1 MHSVNKCGYVSALAG
16 VWLST
21 VLSVSPCL
29 GSVHVVR
36 PGDTLSELAVRFGV
50 STPELRQWNGLEG
63 DRIYPGQ
70 RLTIAVD
77 KTRYVVRKGD
87 SLSRIA
93 ARFGIS
99 VKRLR
104 QLNPGVNTR
113 IHPGQILNLDAGT
126 RSKHRVR
133 KGDTLSEIAVQ
144 YGTTVPYLKRMN
156 RLQGDLISPGQVLK
170 VRGAVEGAR
179 EPREYVVRKGDTLS
193 EIAVRFDVGVGM
205 LQQLNRL
212 RDARIVPGQKLRLRP
227 SKRDEAVHI
236 VRRGETLS
244 EIAGRYGASVARIKA
259 INGLA
264 GSKILVGQKLRLR
277 PTPTATHLVE
287 RGDALWE
294 IARAY
299 DMTVAEIKE
308 MNGLSTNRIYPGQ
321 ELKLNA
327 GTAARF
333 ALYVVKPGD
342 YLGEIARLHQMSL
355 AELKSANGLSSPVI
369 HPGKRLKVKPLL
381 GSSGNRLTLSEVDW
395 NKLRVRISGV
405 PRLDSDNGP
414 YYYAKPRAK
423 RQRRS
428 SYYEE
433 HPGSTLATYKK
444 AVRLWRSF
452 ERQVDSLGRLSAT
465 LNGWSI
471 VLDPGHGGLDPGAVV
486 RTLDGNGDALYV
498 VEDEYVFDIALRTF
512 VLLRLHGADVSTTLI
527 SPNHLIRQSSPP
539 TLTFVNQ
546 KNEVYNSYRLNR
558 SDARTNWPRG
568 GNLDAR
574 VEIARN
580 AFQGAAGG
588 RRIFISFHADI
599 DANAPEAPLV
609 LYYENSDGR
618 KRDSASRRFARAL
631 LPALGAGARV
641 RGQPL
646 GVLRR
651 NPADVKVLVELRNLA
666 YTDHAWALRFE
677 ALRQRDAEKV
687 VRGILDYAGSETR
700 SASR

>member
-1 MHSVNKCGYVSALAG
+1 MHSVNKCGFVSALTGICLLALLG
-16 VWLST
+16 AC
-21 VLSVSPCL
+21 PCVAA
-29 GSVHVVR
+29 VHVVQ
-36 PGDTLSELAVRFGV
+36 PGDTLSELAVRFGL
-50 STPELRQWNGLEG
+50 STTQLRQFNDLRG

-70 RLTIAVD
+70 RLKVARD
-77 KTRYVVRKGD
+77 DGQYVVRRGD

-93 ARFGIS
+93 ARSGLS
-99 VKRLR
+99 VKRLQ
-104 QLNPGVNTR
+104 QLNPGVGTR
-113 IHPGQILNLDAGT
+113 IYPGQKLNLRIANS
-126 RSKHRVR
+126 SKHRVR
-133 KGDTLSEIAVQ
+133 RGDTLSEIATR
-144 YGTTVPYLKRMN
+144 YGTTVPYLKRLN

-170 VRGAVEGAR
+170 VRGAAEDAR

-193 EIAVRFDVGVGM
+193 EIAVRFDVGVG
-205 LQQLNRL
+205 LLRQLNRL
-212 RDARIVPGQKLRLRP
+212 KDSRIVPGQKLRLRP
-227 SKRDEAVHI
+227 SKQDEAVHI

-244 EIAGRYGASVARIKA
+244 EIAARYRASVARIKA
-259 INGLA
+259 INGIA
-264 GSKILVGQKLRLR
+264 GSRILVGQKLRLR

-299 DMTVAEIKE
+299 DMTVSEVKE
-308 MNGLSTNRIYPGQ
+308 LNGLSTNRIYPGQ
-321 ELKLNA
+321 ELKLNS
-327 GTAARF
+327 GTADRL
-333 ALYVVKPGD
+333 ALYVVRPGD

-355 AELKSANGLSSPVI
+355 AELKTVNQLSSSII
-369 HPGKRLKVKPLL
+369 HPGDRLKVKPLL
-381 GSSGNRLTLSEVDW
+381 GGGGNRLTLSQIDW
-395 NKLRVRISGV
+395 NSLRVRVGGV
-405 PRLDSDNGP
+405 PRLDSHNGP
-414 YYYAKPRAK
+414 YYYATPAAK

-428 SYYEE
+428 GYYEE
-433 HPGSTLATYKK
+433 HPRSTLATYKK
-444 AVRLWRSF
+444 ALRVWKSF
-452 ERQVDSLGRLSAT
+452 EREVDDLGRLSDA
-465 LNGWSI
+465 LNGWHI

-486 RTLDGNGDALYV
+486 KTLDGNGNPLYV

-558 SDARTNWPRG
+558 SDLRTNWPRG

-574 VEIARN
+574 VEIARD
-580 AFQGAAGG
+580 AFLDAAAR

-609 LYYENSDGR
+609 LYYESSDGR
-618 KRDSASRRFARAL
+618 KRDLASRRFARAL
-631 LPALGAGARV
+631 LPALGAGARI

-677 ALRQRDAEKV
+677 ALRQR
-687 VRGILDYAGSETR
+687 
-700 SASR
+700 ASPPNLA

>member
-1 MHSVNKCGYVSALAG
+1 MHSVSNGGFLSTLAG
-16 VWLST
+16 I
-21 VLSVSPCL
+21 CL
-29 GSVHVVR
+29 FAFLNASSGAEAVHVVR
-36 PGDTLSELAVRFGV
+36 TGDTLSGIAVRFGL
-50 STPELRQWNGLEG
+50 STGQLRRWNDLRG

-70 RLTIAVD
+70 RLKVD
-77 KTRYVVRKGD
+77 RGDGQYVVRKGD

-93 ARFGIS
+93 TRFGLS
-99 VKRLR
+99 VKRLQ
-104 QLNPGVNTR
+104 QLNPGVGAR
-113 IHPGQILNLDAGT
+113 IYPGQKLNLLAANRT
-126 RSKHRVR
+126 AHRVR
-133 KGDTLSEIAVQ
+133 RGDTLSEIAARH
-144 YGTTVPYLKRMN
+144 GTTVPYLKRLN
-156 RLQGDLISPGQVLK
+156 RLRGDLISPGQVLK
-170 VRGAVEGAR
+170 VRGAVEGTG
-179 EPREYVVRKGDTLS
+179 ELREYAVRQGDTLS
-193 EIAVRFDVGVGM
+193 EIALRFDVGVG
-205 LQQLNRL
+205 LLRQLNRL
-212 RDARIVPGQKLRLRP
+212 KDSHIVPGQKLRLRP

-244 EIAGRYGASVARIKA
+244 EIAARYRASVARIKS
-259 INGLA
+259 INGIA
-264 GSKILVGQKLRLR
+264 GSRILIGQKLRLR

-299 DMTVAEIKE
+299 AMTVAEIKE
-308 MNGLSTNRIYPGQ
+308 LNGLSTDRIYPGQ

-333 ALYVVKPGD
+333 EQYVVRRGD

-355 AELKSANGLSSPVI
+355 AELKTVNKLSASVI
-369 HPGKRLKVKPLL
+369 HPGDRLKVKPLL
-381 GSSGNRLTLSEVDW
+381 GGGGNRLTLSEIDW
-395 NKLRVRISGV
+395 NKLRVRVGGV

-414 YYYAKPRAK
+414 YYYAAPAAK
-423 RQRRS
+423 HQRRS
-428 SYYEE
+428 GYYEE
-433 HPGSTLATYKK
+433 HPRSTLATYKK
-444 AVRLWRSF
+444 ALRVWKSF
-452 ERQVDSLGRLSAT
+452 EREVDDLGRLSDA

-486 RTLDGNGDALYV
+486 KTLDGNGNVLYV

-512 VLLRLHGADVSTTLI
+512 VLLRLHGADVFTTLI

-558 SDARTNWPRG
+558 SDNRRNWPRG

-574 VEIARN
+574 VEIARG
-580 AFQGAAGG
+580 AFLDALAR

-609 LYYENSDGR
+609 LYYESSDGR
-618 KRDSASRRFARAL
+618 QRDTASKRFAGAL
-631 LPALGAGARV
+631 LPALGAGARI

-651 NPADVKVLVELRNLA
+651 NPADVKVLLELRNLA

-677 ALRQRDAEKV
+677 ELRQRDAEKV
-687 VRGILDYAGSETR
+687 VKGILDYAGSESR
-700 SASR
+700 SAAR

>member
-1 MHSVNKCGYVSALAG
+1 MSALAG
-16 VWLST
+16 VCLST
-21 VLSVSPCL
+21 VLNVSPCV

-36 PGDTLSELAVRFGV
+36 PGDNLSEIAVRFGV
-50 STPELRQWNGLEG
+50 STLQLRQWNGLSG
-63 DRIYPGQ
+63 DLIYPGQ
-70 RLTIAVD
+70 RLNIALD
-77 KTRYVVRKGD
+77 EARYVVRKGD

-93 ARFGIS
+93 SRSGLS

-104 QLNPGVNTR
+104 QLNPGVGAR
-113 IHPGQILNLDAGT
+113 IYPGQKLNLRAT
-126 RSKHRVR
+126 NRSDHRVR
-133 KGDTLSEIAVQ
+133 KGDTLSEIAAR

-170 VRGAVEGAR
+170 VRGSVEGVS
-179 EPREYVVRKGDTLS
+179 EPREYIVRKGDTLS
-193 EIAVRFDVGVGM
+193 EIAVRFDVGVG
-205 LQQLNRL
+205 LLRQLNRL
-212 RDARIVPGQKLRLRP
+212 SDSRIVPGQKLRLRP
-227 SKRDEAVHI
+227 SKQDEAIHI

-244 EIAGRYGASVARIKA
+244 EIAAHYRASVARIKT
-259 INGLA
+259 INGIA

-277 PTPTATHLVE
+277 PTPKATHLVE

-299 DMTVAEIKE
+299 DMSVAEIKE
-308 MNGLSTNRIYPGQ
+308 LNGLSTNRIYPGQ

-333 ALYVVKPGD
+333 AQYVVRTGD

-355 AELKSANGLSSPVI
+355 AELKSVNNLSSSVI
-369 HPGKRLKVKPLL
+369 HPGNKLKVKPLL
-381 GSSGNRLTLSEVDW
+381 GGGGNRLTLSEIDW
-395 NKLRVRISGV
+395 TKLRVRVGGV

-414 YYYAKPRAK
+414 YYYAAPGAR

-433 HPGSTLATYKK
+433 HPSSTLATYKK
-444 AVRLWRSF
+444 ALRVWNAF
-452 ERQVDSLGRLSAT
+452 EREVDDLGRLSDA
-465 LNGWSI
+465 LNGWNI

-486 RTLDGNGDALYV
+486 KTLDGNGNALYV

-558 SDARTNWPRG
+558 SGARTNWPRG
-568 GNLDAR
+568 GNLDSR
-574 VEIARN
+574 VEIARS
-580 AFQGAAGG
+580 AFLDATAR

-609 LYYENSDGR
+609 LYYESSDGR

-631 LPALGAGARV
+631 LPALGAGARI

-687 VRGILDYAGSETR
+687 VKGVLDYAGSESR
-700 SASR
+700 STSR

>member
-1 MHSVNKCGYVSALAG
+1 MSALAG
-16 VWLST
+16 LCLST
-21 VLSVSPCL
+21 VLSVSP
-29 GSVHVVR
+29 GVGAVHVVR
-36 PGDTLSELAVRFGV
+36 PGDTLSELGARFGV
-50 STPELRQWNGLEG
+50 STMQLRQWNGLKG

-70 RLTIAVD
+70 QLKIALD
-77 KTRYVVRKGD
+77 ETRYVVRKGD

-93 ARFGIS
+93 SRFGLS
-99 VKRLR
+99 VNRLR
-104 QLNPGVNTR
+104 QLNPGVGAQ
-113 IHPGQILNLDAGT
+113 IYPGQKLNLRAAN

-133 KGDTLSEIAVQ
+133 KGDTLSEIAAR

-156 RLQGDLISPGQVLK
+156 RLKGDLISPGQVLK
-170 VRGAVEGAR
+170 VRGSVEGAS

-193 EIAVRFDVGVGM
+193 EIAVRFDVGIG
-205 LQQLNRL
+205 LLRQLNRL
-212 RDARIVPGQKLRLRP
+212 SDSRIVPGQRLRLRP

-244 EIAGRYGASVARIKA
+244 EIAARYRASVARIKA
-259 INGLA
+259 INGIV

-308 MNGLSTNRIYPGQ
+308 LNGLSTDRIYPGQ

-333 ALYVVKPGD
+333 VQYVVRSGD

-355 AELKSANGLSSPVI
+355 AELKSVNNLSSSVI
-369 HPGKRLKVKPLL
+369 HPGNRLKVKPML
-381 GSSGNRLTLSEVDW
+381 GGGVNRLTLSEIDW
-395 NKLRVRISGV
+395 NKLRVRVGGV
-405 PRLDSDNGP
+405 PRLESDNGP
-414 YYYAKPRAK
+414 YYYATPRAK

-433 HPGSTLATYKK
+433 HPTSTLATYKK
-444 AVRLWRSF
+444 ALRVWKSF
-452 ERQVDSLGRLSAT
+452 EREVDDLGRLSDA
-465 LNGWSI
+465 LNGWNI

-486 RTLDGNGDALYV
+486 KTLDGNGNALYV

-568 GNLDAR
+568 GNLDSR
-574 VEIARN
+574 VEIARS
-580 AFQGAAGG
+580 AFLDAAA
-588 RRIFISFHADI
+588 RRRVFISFHADI

-609 LYYENSDGR
+609 LYYESSDGR

-666 YTDHAWALRFE
+666 FTDHAWALRFE

-687 VRGILDYAGSETR
+687 VKGILDYAGSESR

>member
-1 MHSVNKCGYVSALAG
+1 M
-16 VWLST
+16 
-21 VLSVSPCL
+21 
-29 GSVHVVR
+29 VR
-36 PGDTLSELAVRFGV
+36 PGDTLSELGARFGV
-50 STPELRQWNGLEG
+50 STMQLRQWNGLRG

-70 RLTIAVD
+70 RLKIALD
-77 KTRYVVRKGD
+77 EARYVVRKGD

-93 ARFGIS
+93 SRFGLS
-99 VKRLR
+99 VNRLQ
-104 QLNPGVNTR
+104 QLNPGVGAQ
-113 IHPGQILNLDAGT
+113 IYPGQKLNLRAAN

-133 KGDTLSEIAVQ
+133 KGDTLSEIAAK

-156 RLQGDLISPGQVLK
+156 RLKGDLISPRQVLK
-170 VRGAVEGAR
+170 VRGSVEGAS

-193 EIAVRFDVGVGM
+193 EIAVRFDVGIG
-205 LQQLNRL
+205 LLRQLNRL
-212 RDARIVPGQKLRLRP
+212 SVSRIVPGQRLRLRP

-244 EIAGRYGASVARIKA
+244 EIAARYRASVARIKA
-259 INGLA
+259 INGIV

-299 DMTVAEIKE
+299 EMTVAEIKE
-308 MNGLSTNRIYPGQ
+308 LNGLSTDRIYPGQ

-333 ALYVVKPGD
+333 AHYVVRSGD

-355 AELKSANGLSSPVI
+355 AELKNVNNLSSSII
-369 HPGKRLKVKPLL
+369 HPGNKLKVKPLL
-381 GSSGNRLTLSEVDW
+381 GGGGNRLTLSEIDW
-395 NKLRVRISGV
+395 EKLRVRVGGV

-414 YYYAKPRAK
+414 YYYTAPSAK

-433 HPGSTLATYKK
+433 HPRSTLATYKK
-444 AVRLWRSF
+444 ALRVWKSF
-452 ERQVDSLGRLSAT
+452 EREVDDLGRLSDA
-465 LNGWSI
+465 LNGWNI

-486 RTLDGNGDALYV
+486 KTLDGNGNALYV

-568 GNLDAR
+568 GNLDSR
-574 VEIARN
+574 VEIARS
-580 AFQGAAGG
+580 AFLDAA
-588 RRIFISFHADI
+588 RRRVFISFHADI

-609 LYYENSDGR
+609 LYYESSDGR

-687 VRGILDYAGSETR
+687 VKGILDYAGSESR

>member
-1 MHSVNKCGYVSALAG
+1 MSALAG
-16 VWLST
+16 ICLSAF
-21 VLSVSPCL
+21 LSVSPCL

-36 PGDTLSELAVRFGV
+36 PGDTLSELAAHFGV
-50 STPELRQWNGLEG
+50 STQQLRQWNGLRG

-70 RLTIAVD
+70 RLTITVD
-77 KTRYVVRKGD
+77 EARYVVRKGD

-93 ARFGIS
+93 TRYGIS

-104 QLNPGVNTR
+104 RLNPGVGAR
-113 IHPGQILNLDAGT
+113 IYPGQKLDLRAPN

-133 KGDTLSEIAVQ
+133 KGDTLSEIAAR

-156 RLQGDLISPGQVLK
+156 RLKGDLISPGQVLE
-170 VRGAVEGAR
+170 VRGSVEGVI

-193 EIAVRFDVGVGM
+193 EIAVRFDVGVG
-205 LQQLNRL
+205 LLRQLNRL
-212 RDARIVPGQKLRLRP
+212 SDSRIVPGQKLRLRP

-244 EIAGRYGASVARIKA
+244 EIAARYRASVSRIKA
-259 INGLA
+259 INGIA

-308 MNGLSTNRIYPGQ
+308 LNGLSTNRIYPGQ

-333 ALYVVKPGD
+333 AQYVVRTGD

-355 AELKSANGLSSPVI
+355 AELKSVNNLPSSVI
-369 HPGKRLKVKPLL
+369 HPGDRIKVKPLL
-381 GSSGNRLTLSEVDW
+381 GGGGNRLTLSEIDW
-395 NKLRVRISGV
+395 NKLRVRVGGV
-405 PRLDSDNGP
+405 PRLDTDNGP
-414 YYYAKPRAK
+414 YYYAAPSAK
-423 RQRRS
+423 RQRRA

-433 HPGSTLATYKK
+433 HPSSTLATYKK
-444 AVRLWRSF
+444 ALQVWKSF
-452 ERQVDSLGRLSAT
+452 EREVDDLGRLSEA
-465 LNGWSI
+465 LNSWNI

-486 RTLDGNGDALYV
+486 KTLDGNGKALYV

-527 SPNHLIRQSSPP
+527 SPNHLIRQSRPP

-546 KNEVYNSYRLNR
+546 KNEVYNSYRMNR

-568 GNLDAR
+568 GNLDSR

-580 AFQGAAGG
+580 AFLDAAAR

-609 LYYENSDGR
+609 LYYESSDGR

-631 LPALGAGARV
+631 LPALGAGARA

-687 VRGILDYAGSETR
+687 VKGILDYAGSENR
-700 SASR
+700 GASR